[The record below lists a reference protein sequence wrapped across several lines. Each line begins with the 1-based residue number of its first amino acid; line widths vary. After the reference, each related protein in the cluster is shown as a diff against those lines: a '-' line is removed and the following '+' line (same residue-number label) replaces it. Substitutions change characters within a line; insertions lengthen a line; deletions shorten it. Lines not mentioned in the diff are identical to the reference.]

1 MRAEPRKSG
10 TVIAGTPIASLE
22 KFFPRLLLP
31 VIMRHTSFIA
41 LLLLVLAG
49 CATVPGSNYPKQES
63 TALAHPETTRLG
75 RQVDVQ
81 ARAHAGAAGFRLV
94 PQGVDG
100 FLLRAELAGAAE
112 RTLDLQYFII
122 QNDDTGKMIMD
133 GVLRAAERGVRV
145 RILLDDSDDVMRDR
159 QIMALGAHPNVE
171 IRVFNPFFS
180 RGILDFMRYAEFA
193 VASSRLNYRM
203 HNKLFVADNSV
214 AVLGGRNIGDEYFQA
229 SSETEFGDFDVLT
242 VGPLVSQISKSF
254 DSYWN
259 SELAIPID
267 ALTFFKPSAAALDQY
282 RAALAENLTKMA
294 GSPYV
299 RRLAAGDPLTP
310 ILTGKSSLV
319 WAKGELLYDSPEK
332 SKVQNGERPG
342 RLLRQRL
349 GEAIQQVK
357 SELLVVS
364 PYLVPGDGG
373 MKLLEN
379 LRNRGVHVRIL
390 TNSLASTDMPIV
402 HSGYQKYREPMLK
415 DGIELY
421 EVRPVLGKPD
431 ARGSGGSLSNPSGG
445 QFALHAKVF
454 VLDRRWVF
462 VGSMNFDRRSLRLN
476 TELGVLI
483 DSPALARQV
492 IARFNAIAQ
501 PANCYVP
508 TLTGADASGRQALI
522 WRTEEGGKLVELKSE
537 PMGNLMKGVKTDLL
551 KLLPLDDLL

>member
-1 MRAEPRKSG
+1 M
-10 TVIAGTPIASLE
+10 
-22 KFFPRLLLP
+22 
-31 VIMRHTSFIA
+31 MRHTSLIA

-63 TALAHPETTRLG
+63 TALANPEATRLG

-81 ARAHAGAAGFRLV
+81 ARAHPGLAGFRLV

-122 QNDDTGKMIMD
+122 QNDDTGKMLMD

-145 RILLDDSDDVMRDR
+145 RLLLDDSDDVARDR
-159 QIMALGAHPNVE
+159 QILALGAHKNIE
-171 IRVFNPFFS
+171 IRVFNPFFT
-180 RGILDFMRYAEFA
+180 RGAMDFMRYVEFF

-229 SSETEFGDFDVLT
+229 SKDTEFGDFDVLT

-259 SELAIPID
+259 SDLAIPID
-267 ALTFFKPSAAALDQY
+267 ALTFLKPSAAALDEY

-299 RRLAAGDPLTP
+299 KRLAAGDPLTP
-310 ILTGKSSLV
+310 ILTGGSALV
-319 WAKGELLYDSPEK
+319 WAKGEVLYDSPEK
-332 SKVQNGERPG
+332 SKVQSGEQPG

-349 GEAIQQVK
+349 GEAIKGVK
-357 SELLVVS
+357 TELLVVS

-379 LRNRGVHVRIL
+379 LRNHGVHVRIL

-421 EVRPVLGKPD
+421 EVRPIPGKPD
-431 ARGSGGSLSNPSGG
+431 TQGSGGSLSNPSGG

-454 VLDRRWVF
+454 VLDRRQVF
-462 VGSMNFDRRSLRLN
+462 IGSMNFDRRSLRLN
-476 TELGVLI
+476 TELGLLI
-483 DSPALARQV
+483 DSPELARQV

-501 PANCYVP
+501 PANTYIP
-508 TLTGADASGRQALI
+508 TLASADASGKQTLI
-522 WRTEEGGKLVELKSE
+522 WRTEEGGKPVELKSE
-537 PMGNLMKGVKTDLL
+537 PMGDLMKGVKTDLL
-551 KLLPLDDLL
+551 TLLPLDDLL

>member
-1 MRAEPRKSG
+1 MHRTFLAAL
-10 TVIAGTPIASLE
+10 V
-22 KFFPRLLLP
+22 LL
-31 VIMRHTSFIA
+31 S
-41 LLLLVLAG
+41 LAG

-94 PQGVDG
+94 AQGVDG

-112 RTLDLQYFII
+112 RTLDLQYFTI
-122 QNDDTGKMIMD
+122 QSDETGKMLMD

-145 RILLDDSDDVMRDR
+145 RMLLDDSDDVARDR
-159 QIMALGAHPNVE
+159 EILALGAHPNVE

-203 HNKLFVADNSV
+203 HNKLLVADNSV

-229 SSETEFGDFDVLT
+229 SKDTEFGDFDVLT
-242 VGPLVSQISKSF
+242 IGHLVNQVSKSF
-254 DSYWN
+254 DSFWN
-259 SELAIPID
+259 SDLAIPID
-267 ALTFFKPSAAALDQY
+267 ALTFGKPSAATLDEY

-299 RRLAAGDPLTP
+299 LRLATGDPLTP
-310 ILTGKSSLV
+310 ILTGSSALV
-319 WAKGELLYDSPEK
+319 WAKGEVLYDSPEK
-332 SKVQNGERPG
+332 SKVQSGEQPG
-342 RLLRQRL
+342 RLLRRPL
-349 GEAIQQVK
+349 GEALKSVK

-373 MKLLEN
+373 MKLLAN
-379 LRNRGVHVRIL
+379 LRNHGVHVRIL
-390 TNSLASTDMPIV
+390 TNSLASTDEPIV
-402 HSGYQKYREPMLK
+402 HSAYQKYREPMLK

-421 EVRPVLGKPD
+421 ECRPVLGKPD
-431 ARGSGGSLSNPSGG
+431 TRGSGGSLSNPSGG

-483 DSPALARQV
+483 DSPELARQV
-492 IARFNAIAQ
+492 TARFNAIAQ
-501 PANCYVP
+501 PANSYVP
-508 TLTGADASGRQALI
+508 SLTTADASGRQTLI
-522 WRTEEGGKLVELKSE
+522 WRTEEGGKLVDLKSE
-537 PMGNLMKGVKTDLL
+537 PMGDLMKGVKVDLL
-551 KLLPLDDLL
+551 TLLPLDDLL

>member
-1 MRAEPRKSG
+1 MLVRRLHVLWPVHA
-10 TVIAGTPIASLE
+10 TLCHIATMHRTSIA
-22 KFFPRLLLP
+22 
-31 VIMRHTSFIA
+31 A
-41 LLLLVLAG
+41 LLLVLLAG
-49 CATVPGSNYPKQES
+49 CATVPGGNYAKQES

-75 RQVDVQ
+75 RQADVQ
-81 ARAHAGAAGFRLV
+81 FRAHVGAAGFRLV

-122 QNDDTGKMIMD
+122 QNDSTGKMLMD

-145 RILLDDSDDVMRDR
+145 RMLLDDSDDVARDR
-159 QIMALGAHPNVE
+159 QVLALAAHANVE
-171 IRVFNPFFS
+171 IRIFNPFFS
-180 RGILDFMRYAEFA
+180 RGLLDFMRYPEFV

-229 SSETEFGDFDVLT
+229 SKETEFGDFDVLT
-242 VGPLVSQISKSF
+242 IGPLVAQVSKSF
-254 DSYWN
+254 DSFWN
-259 SELAIPID
+259 SDLAIPIE
-267 ALTFFKPSAAALDQY
+267 ALSFGKPSSSVLDEY
-282 RAALAENLTKMA
+282 RVALAENLAKMA

-299 RRLAAGDPLTP
+299 SRLAAGDPLTP
-310 ILTGKSSLV
+310 ILNGSSALV
-319 WAKGELLYDSPEK
+319 WAKAELLYDSPEK
-332 SKVQNGERPG
+332 SKVESGEQPG

-349 GEAIQQVK
+349 NEAIKGVK
-357 SELLVVS
+357 TELLVVS
-364 PYLVPGDGG
+364 PYLVPGDSG
-373 MKLLEN
+373 MRMLED

-402 HSGYQKYREPMLK
+402 HSGYQKYREPLLK

-421 EVRPVLGKPD
+421 EVRPVLGKPN
-431 ARGSGGSLSNPSGG
+431 AQGSGGSLKNPSGG
-445 QFALHAKVF
+445 QFALHAKIF

-483 DSPALARQV
+483 DSPELARQV

-501 PANCYVP
+501 PANAYVP
-508 TLTGADASGRQALI
+508 ALTSADASGRQALI
-522 WRTEEGGKLVELKSE
+522 WRTEEGGKLVELQSE
-537 PMGNLMKGVKTDLL
+537 PMGDLMKGVKSNLL
-551 KLLPLDDLL
+551 TLLPLDDLL